1 MIGNA
6 GRLDTPLW
14 KFVMDFYMRDGVS
27 AECIELQDRHGA
39 NVNLLLLAAYC
50 GAEARRTLSPED
62 VKAAA
67 QMLTAW
73 HDDVTEPLRHA
84 RRALKPW
91 GANDQNP
98 LKNEAEALRNTVKAA
113 ELDSE
118 KFEIAMLWNWLGKQA
133 AVSAGDPVTGSIRSV
148 LVHYG
153 LKGDE
158 ADPLNTAPHL
168 CAAASATTK

>member
-1 MIGNA
+1 MSERA
-6 GRLDTPLW
+6 SRLDTPLW
-14 KFVMDFYMRDGVS
+14 DFVMRFYMRDGVS
-27 AECIELQDRHGA
+27 PECIELQDRYGV

-50 GAEARRTLSPED
+50 GAEARRALSPED

-67 QMLTAW
+67 QTLTTW

-91 GANDQNP
+91 GANGQNP
-98 LKNEAEALRNTVKAA
+98 LKDEAEALRNTVKAA

-118 KFEIAMLWNWLGKQA
+118 KFEIAMLWDWLGKQGKNA
-133 AVSAGDPVTGSIRSV
+133 GGDPVRDSIRSV

-158 ADPLNTAPHL
+158 ADPLKTAPRL
-168 CAAASATTK
+168 CAAASGKD